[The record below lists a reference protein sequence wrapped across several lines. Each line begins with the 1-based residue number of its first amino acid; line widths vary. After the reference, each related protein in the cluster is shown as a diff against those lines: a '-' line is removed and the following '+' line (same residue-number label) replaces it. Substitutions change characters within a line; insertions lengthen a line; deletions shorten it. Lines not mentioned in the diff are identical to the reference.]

1 MLTDKETLDA
11 INKENRKL
19 IEKQTKMKTKE
30 FNLSEKIFHMKRTLN
45 LKTKEKEDFD
55 FVKKEDVKEFIR
67 LLKEEID
74 KLHDK
79 QRDSQETTSN
89 PEVALERLNKAN
101 LIYGNGGILEEIDK
115 LAGEK
120 LK

>member
-1 MLTDKETLDA
+1 
-11 INKENRKL
+11 
-19 IEKQTKMKTKE
+19 MKTKEE

-67 LLKEEID
+67 LCEDDSEEI
-74 KLHDK
+74 
-79 QRDSQETTSN
+79 
-89 PEVALERLNKAN
+89 
-101 LIYGNGGILEEIDK
+101 NGKSYIRISKMQK

>member
-1 MLTDKETLDA
+1 
-11 INKENRKL
+11 
-19 IEKQTKMKTKE
+19 MKTKE
-30 FNLSEKIFHMKRTLN
+30 EFNLSTKICQGRSPYFRYLHSS
-45 LKTKEKEDFD
+45 
-55 FVKKEDVKEFIR
+55 DVKEFIR